1 MILSNK
7 GDICQICV
15 KDGRLFAKFFT
26 NSIQRKIKEENIIF
40 VKHDGYCHFCTYNE
54 QVLNLSD
61 GMIETLKDQCKI
73 HRITTLIKH
82 TGLSEIVIKRWLKEH
97 DSNFPKVSILGVV
110 ARWGDF
116 RGIPRDQG
124 S

>member
-1 MILSNK
+1 M
-7 GDICQICV
+7 
-15 KDGRLFAKFFT
+15 
-26 NSIQRKIKEENIIF
+26 
-40 VKHDGYCHFCTYNE
+40 KHDGYCHFCTYNE

-97 DSNFPKVSILGVV
+97 DSKFPSDVQSQRQCEFCKQGNLLGVI
-110 ARWGDF
+110 D
-116 RGIPRDQG
+116 
-124 S
+124 

>member
-1 MILSNK
+1 M
-7 GDICQICV
+7 
-15 KDGRLFAKFFT
+15 
-26 NSIQRKIKEENIIF
+26 
-40 VKHDGYCHFCTYNE
+40 KHDGYCHFCRYNE

-97 DSNFPKVSILGVV
+97 DSKFPKVSILGVV

-116 RGIPRDQG
+116 RDIPRDQG